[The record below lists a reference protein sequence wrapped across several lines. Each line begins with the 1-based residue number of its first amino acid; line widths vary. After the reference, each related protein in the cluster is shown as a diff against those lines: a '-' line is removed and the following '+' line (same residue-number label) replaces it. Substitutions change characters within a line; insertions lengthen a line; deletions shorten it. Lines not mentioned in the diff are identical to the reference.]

1 MYDNYLLSEITNKIN
16 PTKSTYT
23 ELNQKI
29 VKSSSQRETKKR
41 SVEKCYIEYLDLCES
56 QKHNFIFSQNIF
68 TDTGVQDLLI
78 RMLCVAIQVNYYDE
92 YMKNKYEYISFIHD
106 FIDIFNFDIKKE
118 KSTPFDKNSLY
129 RQLKEIDIKNSD
141 QTYTGTFLELSVDCL
156 NKDIIRTDPFILK

>member
-1 MYDNYLLSEITNKIN
+1 
-16 PTKSTYT
+16 
-23 ELNQKI
+23 
-29 VKSSSQRETKKR
+29 
-41 SVEKCYIEYLDLCES
+41 
-56 QKHNFIFSQNIF
+56 
-68 TDTGVQDLLI
+68 
-78 RMLCVAIQVNYYDE
+78 MLCVAIQVNYYDE

-118 KSTPFDKNSLY
+118 KSHAFDKNSLY